1 MRVKRTGSCPQTGYL
16 IWFGTARVTKQRPRA
31 TVALM
36 TREVLKMSQRCHT
49 CNQTTQ
55 HPGAKCPAVCFLQQP
70 LTKKTFSEWARS
82 TGPNTSHFTVDTPL
96 WPSQENTE
104 VLASKFTNYVIRL
117 DTRMIL
123 TVYSFLDRVRKFYID
138 S

>member
-1 MRVKRTGSCPQTGYL
+1 M
-16 IWFGTARVTKQRPRA
+16 
-31 TVALM
+31 
-36 TREVLKMSQRCHT
+36 
-49 CNQTTQ
+49 
-55 HPGAKCPAVCFLQQP
+55 
-70 LTKKTFSEWARS
+70 KKTFSEWARS

-96 WPSQENTE
+96 WHSQENTE

-123 TVYSFLDRVRKFYID
+123 TVYPFLDRVRKFYID